1 MQDKSGP
8 SGQGFPGRAEH
19 SVMRTKYTL
28 EISLTLLFLDTQ
40 VPYTNSSSNNI
51 IINDSRSTT
60 SNDVE

>member
-1 MQDKSGP
+1 
-8 SGQGFPGRAEH
+8 
-19 SVMRTKYTL
+19 MRTKYTL

-51 IINDSRSTT
+51 IINDSRSTI